1 MSHFV
6 ESVMN
11 WSEKICF
18 SHSGHQ
24 RWPPNTTNS
33 EGCFASAAPKVVPGW
48 VLRTHT
54 PGRVWSKLPTDIIH
68 HILKYDGTMT
78 YRNGKYMNKIPNPD
92 ENYPL
97 ILERM
102 KIQRYRRF
110 LSKMSFV
117 TIQIPTG
124 ITEKEICFWATNKG
138 LKITLFEWDYEDN
151 SSIREKQLY
160 SNR

>member
-6 ESVMN
+6 DGVMN

-18 SHSGHQ
+18 THSGHQ

-33 EGCFASAAPKVVPGW
+33 EGCFA
-48 VLRTHT
+48 

-151 SSIREKQLY
+151 SSIVEKQLY